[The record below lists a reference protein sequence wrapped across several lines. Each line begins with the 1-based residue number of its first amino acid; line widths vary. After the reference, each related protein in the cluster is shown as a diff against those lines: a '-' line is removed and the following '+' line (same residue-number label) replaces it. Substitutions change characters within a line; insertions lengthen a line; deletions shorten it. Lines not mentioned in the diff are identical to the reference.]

1 MTKTLFATIAGAFAL
16 LATSTSLNAQT
27 SSRMDFAHS
36 VTTMASHTAEEGVVT
51 AGELSSAAV
60 SNKVTRSFSKTFQG
74 ITPKWYA
81 NNDQYLARFKA
92 NGAVTHALYE
102 KNGYMVYS
110 VTKGP
115 ASLLPSE
122 VTKLLQEVYPCYNI
136 TTGTK
141 AVSLGTTAW
150 IADLTLG
157 NSLLVVKVIDGEI
170 EETTRYRTQSN

>member
-1 MTKTLFATIAGAFAL
+1 MKKTFFATIAGAFAL
-16 LATSTSLNAQT
+16 VATSTSLNAQT

-36 VTTMASHTAEEGVVT
+36 VTARANHGAEAGVVAT
-51 AGELSSAAV
+51 GELSSAAV

-115 ASLLPSE
+115 ASLLPAE
-122 VTKLLQEVYPCYNI
+122 VTKLLQEVYPCYDI
-136 TTGTK
+136 AAGTK
-141 AVSLGTTAW
+141 AVSLGITAW
-150 IADLTLG
+150 IADLKQD
-157 NSLLVVKVIDGEI
+157 NRLLVVKVVDGEVV
-170 EETTRYRTQSN
+170 ETDRYVTNSN